1 MYIAMETLATTHH
14 LYELDAEGIKY
25 RLRRHGYTLTSLGRV
40 LGVTRHAVGLALR
53 QPYPRIERAIADI
66 LGLEPAAI
74 WPERYD
80 ADGNPNRPMG
90 RPKKS
95 ITTATEN
102 HKTAVGRNGNGRR
115 GN

>member
-1 MYIAMETLATTHH
+1 MGNIAIPTSPDVRREWV
-14 LYELDAEGIKY
+14 KY
-25 RLRRHGYTLTSLGRV
+25 RLKVAGLTLTRLGERLNV
-40 LGVTRHAVGLALR
+40 SRHAVGLALR
-53 QPYPRIERAIADI
+53 QPYPRVERAIADI
-66 LGLEPAAI
+66 LGMEPAAI

-102 HKTAVGRNGNGRR
+102 HKTSTGRNGNGRR
-115 GN
+115 GE